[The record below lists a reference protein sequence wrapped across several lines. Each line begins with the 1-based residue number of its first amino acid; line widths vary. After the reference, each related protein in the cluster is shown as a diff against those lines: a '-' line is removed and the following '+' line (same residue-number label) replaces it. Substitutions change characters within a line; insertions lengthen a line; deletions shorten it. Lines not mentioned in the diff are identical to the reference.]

1 MIKIHSKNYNTEV
14 LVNPARIQYIAP
26 THDGSIIHF
35 DSGNVLP
42 CTETLEQ
49 VEEKFFSSKQKNALL
64 VDHEELKSNLAD
76 RASGE
81 KIWPD
86 EFPDD
91 FPRYK
96 NGTIIK
102 NSKRYIE
109 YIKDKLDVWKLW
121 EKNGEN

>member
-1 MIKIHSKNYNTEV
+1 MLKIHSKNYNTEV

-42 CTETLEQ
+42 CTETLDQ
-49 VEEKFFSSKQKNALL
+49 VEQKLLGPTEKKPLLIDYQEVKSS
-64 VDHEELKSNLAD
+64 EP
-76 RASGE
+76 GE
-81 KIWPD
+81 KVWPD

-109 YIKDKLDVWKLW
+109 YIKDKLDV
-121 EKNGEN
+121 

>member
-1 MIKIHSKNYNTEV
+1 MLKIHSKNYNTEV

-26 THDGSIIHF
+26 AHDGSIIHF

-42 CTETLEQ
+42 CTETLDQ
-49 VEEKFFSSKQKNALL
+49 VELKLSEPNQKKALL
-64 VDHEELKSNLAD
+64 IGYPEVKSTET
-76 RASGE
+76 GE
-81 KIWPD
+81 KVWPD

-102 NSKRYIE
+102 NSKRYVE
-109 YIKDKLDVWKLW
+109 YIKDKLDV
-121 EKNGEN
+121 